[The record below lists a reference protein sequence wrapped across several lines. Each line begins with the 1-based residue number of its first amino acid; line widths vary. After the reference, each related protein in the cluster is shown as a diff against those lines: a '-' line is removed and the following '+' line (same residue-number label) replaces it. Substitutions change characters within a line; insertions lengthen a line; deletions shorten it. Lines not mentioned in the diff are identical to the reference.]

1 MNNHASSSSGSQPQS
16 SVVGE
21 EERYQLQT
29 TPVSTADWL
38 QVPPLE
44 ATYTGSTDILP
55 PALGPNTSMDFSNKN
70 PVSNDNSYDDV
81 VDDSESDSDEIEE
94 FSDIATYTA
103 VDVGAEEYL
112 DLRGDLLELQKLQE
126 LQHPPY
132 YDGIEV
138 QANAGDQ
145 GSDELN
151 NNNHTNNHNLNLNNS
166 MEVTIENTQPQPQPQ
181 QRKGMVRREFSR
193 RVLRFKKKKANNNSN
208 MIHNSNNNNNDDD
221 GDNNEAV
228 ADAVDTDVGVS
239 VDVDELVVKPTKK
252 KMGYYSPF
260 VTHYYNKSKMMT
272 LVSDQENGC

>member
-151 NNNHTNNHNLNLNNS
+151 NNNNHTNNHNLNLNNS

-181 QRKGMVRREFSR
+181 QRKGMCAIVGNNERPTDRPTDR
-193 RVLRFKKKKANNNSN
+193 HLRLFRYKANAKQQRLDRN
-208 MIHNSNNNNNDDD
+208 HNSNKIIRP
-221 GDNNEAV
+221 
-228 ADAVDTDVGVS
+228 
-239 VDVDELVVKPTKK
+239 L
-252 KMGYYSPF
+252 
-260 VTHYYNKSKMMT
+260 
-272 LVSDQENGC
+272 LCL